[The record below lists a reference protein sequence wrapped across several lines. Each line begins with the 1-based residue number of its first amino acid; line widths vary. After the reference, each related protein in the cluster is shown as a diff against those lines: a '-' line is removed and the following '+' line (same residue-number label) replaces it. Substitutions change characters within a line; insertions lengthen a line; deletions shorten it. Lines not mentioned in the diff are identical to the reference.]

1 MAKLTLLQ
9 MTQAAC
15 GELGLPSPV
24 SVVDSNN
31 LIAVQLLAL
40 ANREAKE
47 CMRRD
52 DGSGGWQYMRKE
64 QLFQVQST
72 GLIPGC
78 SFAQGSH
85 IINIGT
91 PATQA
96 PQVGWVV
103 STSGGSNATG
113 FIYPTTITAVNGS
126 QITVDNPALQTNSN
140 VTLAFGQEAYS
151 LPADFDHMI
160 PGTFWDRGYRW
171 QIQGPLT
178 PQEWQ
183 VLKSGLSPTGPRRR
197 FRIFNGTVH
206 LDPIPYDSNLLVYE
220 YYSNSP
226 ALAGDGVKPKG
237 LFSLD
242 SDTYVLPDDLLI
254 QGMIWRWRR
263 AKGLDYTQEFDN
275 YDRAVAREMARD
287 ASARIL
293 QLNMDQ
299 VGVPLLNKNQI
310 PDTGFG
316 T

>member
-1 MAKLTLLQ
+1 MAKLSLLA
-9 MTQAAC
+9 MMQAAC
-15 GELGLPSPV
+15 GEMGLPSPI

-47 CMRRD
+47 CMRRED
-52 DGSGGWQYMRKE
+52 SSSGWQAMRKE
-64 QLFQVQST
+64 NVFQVQST

-78 SFAQGSH
+78 SFTQNSN

-96 PQVGWVV
+96 PQIGWVI

-113 FIYPTTITAVNGS
+113 FPYPTIITNVAGSVVTVNNVAS
-126 QITVDNPALQTNSN
+126 SSSTNT
-140 VTLAFGQEAYS
+140 TLAFGQEAYA
-151 LPADFDHMI
+151 LPSDFEHI
-160 PGTFWDRGYRW
+160 INGTFWDRGYRW
-171 QIQGPLT
+171 QVQGPLT

-197 FRIFNGTVH
+197 FRFFGGSVH

-220 YYSNSP
+220 YYSNSFC
-226 ALAGDGVKPKG
+226 LAADGTLKT
-237 LFSLD
+237 LFTLD
-242 SDTYVLPDDLLI
+242 TDTYVLPDDLLI

-263 AKGLDYTQEFDN
+263 AKGLDYSQEYESYTN
-275 YDRAVAREMARD
+275 AMGRELARD
-287 ASARIL
+287 AAARIL
-293 QLNMDQ
+293 PLSMDQ
-299 VGVPLLNKNQI
+299 PAVPFLTRNQV

-316 T
+316 Q